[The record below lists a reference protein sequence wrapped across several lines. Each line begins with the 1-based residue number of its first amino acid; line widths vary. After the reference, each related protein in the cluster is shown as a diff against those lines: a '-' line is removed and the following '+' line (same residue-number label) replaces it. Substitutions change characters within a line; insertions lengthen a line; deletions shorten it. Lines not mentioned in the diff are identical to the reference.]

1 MFRRLTANGNN
12 LDEIMRVE
20 TIVRSRFQIGSNN
33 IILVSEDP
41 VEKPGF
47 PPFET
52 NIIFWINDIRY
63 RQKIFLRVCE
73 VTEED
78 VPIKWLLPSLEDDG
92 EADCC

>member
-63 RQKIFLRVCE
+63 RQKIFLRV
-73 VTEED
+73 
-78 VPIKWLLPSLEDDG
+78 
-92 EADCC
+92 